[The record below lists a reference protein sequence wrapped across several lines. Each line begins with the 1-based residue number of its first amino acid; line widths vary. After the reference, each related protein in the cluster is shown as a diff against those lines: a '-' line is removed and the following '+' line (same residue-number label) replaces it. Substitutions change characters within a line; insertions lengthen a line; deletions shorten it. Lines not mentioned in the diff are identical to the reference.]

1 MDEQRNKMLLEIKH
15 KIKEYNTLYKNQ
27 EEMFGLLLILKD
39 EKKQAHNEIE
49 ISEMVFKAN
58 GSGLVILKN
67 RYKEIAVGEENGS

>member
-15 KIKEYNTLYKNQ
+15 KIKEYNALYKNQ

-39 EKKQAHNEIE
+39 EKKQAHNEME

-58 GSGLVILKN
+58 GNSLVTLKN
-67 RYKEIAVGEENGS
+67 RYKEIVTGEQNGS